1 MKDLDVFNLKGE
13 VVGKLTPDSSLFDGK
28 VNEALMHQAVV
39 AYLANQRQGTASAKT
54 RGEVSGGG
62 RKPWRQKGTGRA
74 RVGSIRSPLW
84 RGGGVTFAPKP
95 RRYHKDLPKKMK
107 IKALKSALNAKL
119 NNDQIIIIDELVL
132 ESHKTREFLSIMSNL
147 GMHKEK
153 AKVVV
158 FNPGK
163 NVKLAAR
170 NLEKV
175 SIENA
180 DSLTTY
186 TALDCRRLVFTKES
200 LEKVGKR
207 LKNG

>member
-119 NNDQIIIIDELVL
+119 NNDQIMVIDELVL
-132 ESHKTREFLSIMSNL
+132 DSHKTREFFSMITSL
-147 GMHKEK
+147 GIHKEK
-153 AKVVV
+153 IKVVV
-158 FNPGK
+158 FNPGQ
-163 NVKLAAR
+163 NVKIAAR

-180 DSLTTY
+180 DNLTTY
-186 TALDCRRLVFTKES
+186 TALDCRRLVFTRES